1 MRPAHERLSEQLKA
15 DIIEGRLAPGSQIPG
30 EMELAEQHGVSRTTV
45 RRALDTLTQE
55 GLVNRH
61 QGRGTFV
68 SEGQINQVLG
78 DLFSFTEIIQQMGM
92 EPGITGI
99 RVGVDPYPPHEARE
113 FLPGGHLWIVERVR
127 TGNGKPV
134 ALMRSWLPD
143 AVAWELTPES
153 LQGNQSLYEILREKG
168 VRPARTNETILAEAA
183 SENDAALLDIAPGS
197 PLLTICRWAS
207 DASGRPIEYV
217 RSSSPGDR
225 YRTHVWSRRT

>member
-1 MRPAHERLSEQLKA
+1 MRPAHEQLSEQLRA
-15 DIIEGRLAPGSQIPG
+15 DIVDGRLAPGDQLPG
-30 EMELAEQHGVSRTTV
+30 EIELAEKHGVSRTTV
-45 RRALDTLTQE
+45 RRALDTLTQA
-55 GLVNRH
+55 GLVNRQ

-68 SEGQINQVLG
+68 AERHIDQVLG

-92 EPGITGI
+92 EPGITSV
-99 RVGVDPYPPHEARE
+99 RVDVDPHPPLEARD
-113 FLPGGHLWIVERVR
+113 FLPGGHLWVVERVR
-127 TGNGKPV
+127 TGNGKPI

-143 AVAWELTPES
+143 AVAWELTPEH
-153 LQGNQSLYEILREKG
+153 LIATQSLYEILRDKG
-168 VRPARTNETILAEAA
+168 VRPARTNETIIAEAA
-183 SENDAALLDIAPGS
+183 TEPDAEFLNIAPGS

>member
-1 MRPAHERLSEQLKA
+1 MRPAHERLSELLKS
-15 DIIEGRLAPGSQIPG
+15 DIVDGRLAPGSQLPG
-30 EMELAEQHGVSRTTV
+30 EIELAETHGVSRTTV
-45 RRALDTLTQE
+45 RRALDTLTQA
-55 GLVNRH
+55 GLVTRQ

-68 SEGQINQVLG
+68 AEGHINQVLG

-92 EPGITGI
+92 EPGIADV
-99 RVGVDPYPPHEARE
+99 RVAVDPFPPHEARE

-127 TGNGKPV
+127 TGNGKPF

-143 AVAWELTPES
+143 AVAWELTPET
-153 LQGNQSLYEILREKG
+153 LQETQSLYEILSRKG

-183 SENDAALLDIAPGS
+183 TEEDAALLGIAPGA

-207 DASGRPIEYV
+207 DASGRPIEFV

>member
-1 MRPAHERLSEQLKA
+1 MRPAHERLSEQLRA
-15 DIIEGRLAPGSQIPG
+15 QIVEGALKPGQQLPG

-55 GLVNRH
+55 RLVVRQ

-68 SEGQINQVLG
+68 ADGHISQNLG

-92 EPGITGI
+92 VPGISNVRI
-99 RVGVDPYPPHEARE
+99 ALDPRPPFEARDY
-113 FLPGGHLWIVERVR
+113 LPGEDIWIVERVR

-134 ALMRSWLPD
+134 AIMRSWLPD
-143 AVAWELTPES
+143 TVARQITPEA
-153 LQGNQSLYEILREKG
+153 LLENQSLYELLRAQG
-168 VRPARTNETILAEAA
+168 VRPARTSETILAEAA
-183 SENDAALLDIAPGS
+183 TDADAEALDIAPGS

-225 YRTHVWSRRT
+225 YRTHVWSQKS

>member
-1 MRPAHERLSEQLKA
+1 MRPAHERLSEQLRA
-15 DIIEGRLAPGSQIPG
+15 QIVEGALKPGQQLPG

-55 GLVNRH
+55 RLVVRQ

-68 SEGQINQVLG
+68 ADGHISQNLG

-92 EPGITGI
+92 EPGISNVRI
-99 RVGVDPYPPHEARE
+99 ALDPRPPFEARDY
-113 FLPGGHLWIVERVR
+113 LPGEDIWIVERVR

-134 ALMRSWLPD
+134 AIMRSWLPD
-143 AVAWELTPES
+143 AVARQITPEA
-153 LQGNQSLYEILREKG
+153 LLENQSLYELLRAQG
-168 VRPARTNETILAEAA
+168 VRPARTSETILAEAA
-183 SENDAALLDIAPGS
+183 TDADAEALDIAPGS

-225 YRTHVWSRRT
+225 YRTHVWSQKS